1 MPVGVLT
8 TGDRGCERAR
18 GHRKCVGIYSWM
30 MNLKEMYVGID
41 WFFFFHVNLSL
52 GLKTKKAQIIF
63 YRFAILNTRISKIYI
78 Y

>member
-1 MPVGVLT
+1 MWAL
-8 TGDRGCERAR
+8 
-18 GHRKCVGIYSWM
+18 
-30 MNLKEMYVGID
+30 ID
-41 WFFFFHVNLSL
+41 FFFHVNLSL